1 MIDEGASRFFHK
13 GNCRVL
19 QRRRET
25 VRVRVWGFA
34 TLCFGAVD
42 MITGALFG
50 FCMRKMQMSER

>member
-13 GNCRVL
+13 GNCFL

-25 VRVRVWGFA
+25 VKVRVWGFA

-42 MITGALFG
+42 MVTGTLFR